1 MQHTASVR
9 TMCKHS
15 RANRSVIQTGQA
27 TSQVSRD
34 IAQLLDQTKQRE
46 LRLRRLAAEADQQLP
61 RLIKRLNGL
70 ASIGLLSKDIL
81 IGPIVMMRSDGME
94 LADEGDTIVQAAL
107 TTHMGP
113 AALFWSGD
121 EFSDP
126 GMFPSLEAEALDR
139 AMPLR
144 HCSIAVRG
152 LVWPE
157 VPALLKQALNRV
169 SYLRVVDGSN

>member
-1 MQHTASVR
+1 
-9 TMCKHS
+9 
-15 RANRSVIQTGQA
+15 
-27 TSQVSRD
+27 
-34 IAQLLDQTKQRE
+34 
-46 LRLRRLAAEADQQLP
+46 
-61 RLIKRLNGL
+61 
-70 ASIGLLSKDIL
+70 
-81 IGPIVMMRSDGME
+81 ME

-107 TTHMGP
+107 TTHLGP

-126 GMFPSLEAEALDR
+126 GMFPSLEAEALIAPCR
-139 AMPLR
+139 SR

-169 SYLRVVDGSN
+169 SYLRVVDGAN